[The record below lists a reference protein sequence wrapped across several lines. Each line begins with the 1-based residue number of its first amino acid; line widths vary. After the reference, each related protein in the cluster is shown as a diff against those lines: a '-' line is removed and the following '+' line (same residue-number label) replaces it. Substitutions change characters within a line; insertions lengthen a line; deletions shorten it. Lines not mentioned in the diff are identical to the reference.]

1 MSFSMQVKVAKSAS
15 SSSSLISVSSTGYNW
30 HLQSSTKMIFCM
42 PVPEKEKKRSHFNLC
57 KTDRSLHTYRGYQR
71 TFSHCMWRNTLVLAC
86 HYKDETETGN
96 CAWKV
101 SGTQGI
107 AQTLQWKKAG
117 NVLQN
122 RCERSFVFTFLV
134 LDLLLKIIKAWESLK
149 QIIYTHVP
157 CTSDIM
163 PKWTWLS
170 LESFTGKKIW
180 FTDTPT
186 IFKYIH
192 RSLLYLWKPVTS
204 HGRKA
209 Y

>member
-1 MSFSMQVKVAKSAS
+1 M
-15 SSSSLISVSSTGYNW
+15 
-30 HLQSSTKMIFCM
+30 
-42 PVPEKEKKRSHFNLC
+42 
-57 KTDRSLHTYRGYQR
+57 
-71 TFSHCMWRNTLVLAC
+71 LAC
-86 HYKDETETGN
+86 LYKDETETGN

-117 NVLQN
+117 KVLQN
-122 RCERSFVFTFLV
+122 RCECLFVFTFLV
-134 LDLLLKIIKAWESLK
+134 FDLLLKIIKARESLK

-180 FTDTPT
+180 FTNTPT
-186 IFKYIH
+186 IFKYIY
-192 RSLLYLWKPVTS
+192 RSLVYFWKLVTS

-209 Y
+209 TKGLQKEETRKGSKRRQERKWAATKSKLVESSSCTRPA

>member
-1 MSFSMQVKVAKSAS
+1 
-15 SSSSLISVSSTGYNW
+15 
-30 HLQSSTKMIFCM
+30 M

-57 KTDRSLHTYRGYQR
+57 KTDRPLHTYPGYQR
-71 TFSHCMWRNTLVLAC
+71 TFSHCMWRNTLVLAYQ
-86 HYKDETETGN
+86 YKDETETGN

-101 SGTQGI
+101 SGIQGI
-107 AQTLQWKKAG
+107 AQTLQWKMAG
-117 NVLQN
+117 SVLQN
-122 RCERSFVFTFLV
+122 RCECSFVFTFLV
-134 LDLLLKIIKAWESLK
+134 LDLLLKIIKAWESIK

-180 FTDTPT
+180 FTNTPT
-186 IFKYIH
+186 IFKYIY
-192 RSLLYLWKPVTS
+192 RSLVYLWKLVTS

-209 Y
+209 H

>member
-1 MSFSMQVKVAKSAS
+1 
-15 SSSSLISVSSTGYNW
+15 
-30 HLQSSTKMIFCM
+30 M
-42 PVPEKEKKRSHFNLC
+42 PVPEKEKKRSNFSLC
-57 KTDRSLHTYRGYQR
+57 KTDRSLHTYPGYQR
-71 TFSHCMWRNTLVLAC
+71 TFSHCTWRNTLVLAC

-122 RCERSFVFTFLV
+122 RCECLFVFTFLV
-134 LDLLLKIIKAWESLK
+134 FDLLLKIIKAWESLK

-170 LESFTGKKIW
+170 LESFKGKKI
-180 FTDTPT
+180 DSLTPLLSLN
-186 IFKYIH
+186 IFIDPWCIFENL
-192 RSLLYLWKPVTS
+192 SLLMGEKLLKACKKRKQ
-204 HGRKA
+204 GRGAKEDKKESELRQNPSL
-209 Y
+209 